1 MMRTAKGNEAH
12 KLALKLNPF
21 LWHSFEELCNV
32 GEKVDPAK
40 VFQLDKLDSFI
51 MCHGTASTW
60 DYVAEPDLIV
70 PGNNNANSIPM
81 SNSTNMYVLLA
92 LICRCIYIAIDISVH
107 LLSLTFYLILI
118 SFYVTIFS
126 HI

>member
-1 MMRTAKGNEAH
+1 MTRTTRGNEAH

-70 PGNNNANSIPM
+70 PGNNNANSTPM
-81 SNSTNMYVLLA
+81 SNSTNMYVLH
-92 LICRCIYIAIDISVH
+92 IYIAVVIFMY
-107 LLSLTFYLILI
+107 LLR
-118 SFYVTIFS
+118 
-126 HI
+126 